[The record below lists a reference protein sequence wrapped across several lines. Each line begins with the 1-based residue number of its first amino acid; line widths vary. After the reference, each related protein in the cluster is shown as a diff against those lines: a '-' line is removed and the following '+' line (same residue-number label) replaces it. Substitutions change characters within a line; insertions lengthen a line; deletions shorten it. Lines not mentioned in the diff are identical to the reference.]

1 MLHNPH
7 NPEDELMNF
16 VFTAYAATTQMLDD
30 VINAL
35 ARESN
40 PNDIDVQRRICRQ
53 YGLNLD
59 FLTDAEIA
67 YMERE
72 VARKWHGK

>member
-1 MLHNPH
+1 MLRNPYD
-7 NPEDELMNF
+7 PEDELMNF
-16 VFTAYAATTQMLDD
+16 VFTAYAATTQMLED

-35 ARESN
+35 AREPD
-40 PNDIDVQRRICRQ
+40 PNDIDIQRQICYR

-59 FLTDAEIA
+59 FLTDGEIA
-67 YMERE
+67 YVERE